1 MSKIKDTQSAKI
13 GLSGMFGTAS
23 TQSGGL
29 SPLEDKPLTTK
40 EEIEE
45 TLGEETKEALQAEIQ
60 RRQYLK
66 AGRPPGTKKGTE
78 RKSPDTIPMTFR
90 ISPEKQERLREIAL
104 RKGLF
109 ISEVLDRGIDLVIA
123 EYEKE
128 EGV

>member
-23 TQSGGL
+23 QTGGL
-29 SPLEDKPLTTK
+29 SPLEDTPLSTK

-90 ISPEKQERLREIAL
+90 ISPEKQTKLREIAL
-104 RKGLF
+104 QKGLF
-109 ISEVLDRGIDLVIA
+109 ISEVLDQGIDLVIA
-123 EYEKE
+123 EFEKE
-128 EGV
+128 GKV

>member
-1 MSKIKDTQSAKI
+1 MSKIKDVKTAKV
-13 GLSGMFGTAS
+13 GLSGMFGTPSSA
-23 TQSGGL
+23 GGL
-29 SPLEDKPLTTK
+29 SPLEDTPLNSK

-45 TLGEETKEALQAEIQ
+45 TLGEDTREALREEIQ

-66 AGRPPGTKKGTE
+66 AGRPPGTKKGTG

-90 ISPEKQERLREIAL
+90 ISPEKQDRLREIAL
-104 RKGLF
+104 QKGLF

-128 EGV
+128 EGI

>member
-13 GLSGMFGTAS
+13 GLSGMFGNPTS
-23 TQSGGL
+23 QTGGL
-29 SPLEDKPLTTK
+29 SPLEDRPLSTR

-45 TLGEETKEALQAEIQ
+45 SMGEETREALQAEIK

-66 AGRPPGTKKGTE
+66 SGRPPGTTKGTG

-109 ISEVLDRGIDLVIA
+109 ISEILDRGIDLVIA